1 MSILAKRL
9 KYLRDKHNYSQKKV
23 AESLGISNVQLS
35 RYETGDRKPDPE
47 MIAAFAEFYNVS
59 TDYLLGKT
67 DNPTP
72 KEIVKISGKEI
83 ELTPEELKLFEELKK
98 HPALF
103 HDLASDPEGKVK
115 ELLKLYKMKKI
126 LLEDD
131 DEDYGDGF
139 GELDD

>member
-1 MSILAKRL
+1 MLSKRL
-9 KYLRDKHNYSQKKV
+9 RQIRKERGLTQEELANKV
-23 AESLGISNVQLS
+23 KTRKTTISN
-35 RYETGDRKPDPE
+35 YETGYSTPSNE
-47 MIAAFAEFYNVS
+47 MLKDLADVLNTT
-59 TDYLLGKT
+59 TDFLLGRT
-67 DNPTP
+67 DNPEPT
-72 KEIVKISGKEI
+72 KIKIAGQEIS
-83 ELTPEELKLFEELKK
+83 LSPEELKLFEELKK